1 MHRSTRRQ
9 SPYTA
14 LIALAFGSLALTG
27 CVKLGGNPPPAQLL
41 SLASPPVSAD
51 AGLSA
56 KADGSNSITVMDPNT
71 ARKLESPRI
80 PVQVD
85 ANSIA
90 YVAEAQWVDTPRKL
104 FRKLLADTITARSN
118 GTLLVMDP
126 AQIAPAS
133 GRKLAGELVDFG
145 IDAQSMTA
153 VVTYEATLLQ
163 EGGAIIRRRFT
174 ATAPIRKI
182 KGTTIA
188 APLNAAAQ
196 KVANDVAEWLKAN

>member
-27 CVKLGGNPPPAQLL
+27 CVKRGGNPPPAQLL

-163 EGGAIIRRRFT
+163 EAGGIVRRRFT
-174 ATAPIRKI
+174 ATAPVRKI
-182 KGTTIA
+182 KSTTIA